1 VLTVQGIASMTA
13 LKVDGSAVTQPV
25 SDGGSTLSVD
35 DGGGSLTVDN
45 AALSVT
51 GGGAEASALR
61 VTLASDSTGVLSV
74 DDNGSTLSVDD
85 GGGALTVDGTVAATQ
100 SGTWN
105 ITNVSGT
112 VSLPTGAATAAKQ
125 PALGTAGTASS
136 DVITIQGVASMT
148 PLQVADNGSTLSVD
162 DGAGSLTVDNAALSV
177 TGGGAEAT
185 ALRVT
190 LASDS
195 TGVLSVDDNGSTLSV
210 DDGGGTLTVDG
221 TVAISGEVDVT
232 PASPAAGSYLP
243 VRLSDGS
250 GFLGAAAAGL
260 YVRQGSG
267 AQFIVTGTT
276 GHGAADDSASPQKVG
291 GVASAAAPTAV
302 DEGDRVQAWFD
313 LEGRQAV
320 HDGGQTLSVDD
331 GAGSLT
337 VDNAALSVTGG
348 GAEATALRVTLASDS
363 TGVLSVDDNGSTLS
377 VDDGGASLT
386 VDGTVTANLAAGTNN
401 IGDVDVLTQ
410 PARARTTDTISAA
423 LATDVLMNDTT
434 ALTPKFA
441 VIDVASSGDNTLVA
455 AVVGKKIRVH
465 QVLLVAAGAVNA
477 RFESGAGGTALTG
490 QMNLT
495 TNSGFTLPFSPVGWF
510 ETASNT
516 LLNLELSGAV
526 STDGVLCYTEV

>member
-1 VLTVQGIASMTA
+1 LADNIELSSGSGGATVKTDEVSSVHIPCSKIVLGADNTDGGYVSSANPLPVSDAGGTLTVDGTVAATQSGTWNVTNVSGTVSLPTGAATAAKQPALGTAGTASSDVLTVQGIASMTA

-51 GGGAEASALR
+51 GGGAEAS
-61 VTLASDSTGVLSV
+61 
-74 DDNGSTLSVDD
+74 
-85 GGGALTVDGTVAATQ
+85 
-100 SGTWN
+100 
-105 ITNVSGT
+105 
-112 VSLPTGAATAAKQ
+112 
-125 PALGTAGTASS
+125 
-136 DVITIQGVASMT
+136 
-148 PLQVADNGSTLSVD
+148 
-162 DGAGSLTVDNAALSV
+162 
-177 TGGGAEAT
+177 

-348 GAEATALRVTLASDS
+348 GAEAAALRVTLASDS

-455 AVVGKKIRVH
+455 AVVGKKIRV
-465 QVLLVAAGAVNA
+465 LSLFLVAAGAVNV
-477 RFESGAGGTALTG
+477 RLESGAGGTALTG
-490 QMNLT
+490 QMNLAA
-495 TNSGFTLPFSPVGWF
+495 NGGFVLPPNVLGWC

-526 STDGVLCYTEV
+526 SVDGALTYVEV

>member
-1 VLTVQGIASMTA
+1 LADNIELSSGSGGATVKTDEVSSVHIPCSKIVLGADNTDGGYVSSANPLPVSDAGGTLTVDGTVAATQSGTWNVTNVSGTVSLPTGAATAAKQPALGTAGTASSDVLTVQGIASMTA

-35 DGGGSLTVDN
+35 DGAGSLTVDN

-210 DDGGGTLTVDG
+210 DDGG
-221 TVAISGEVDVT
+221 
-232 PASPAAGSYLP
+232 
-243 VRLSDGS
+243 
-250 GFLGAAAAGL
+250 
-260 YVRQGSG
+260 
-267 AQFIVTGTT
+267 
-276 GHGAADDSASPQKVG
+276 
-291 GVASAAAPTAV
+291 
-302 DEGDRVQAWFD
+302 
-313 LEGRQAV
+313 
-320 HDGGQTLSVDD
+320 
-331 GAGSLT
+331 
-337 VDNAALSVTGG
+337 
-348 GAEATALRVTLASDS
+348 
-363 TGVLSVDDNGSTLS
+363 
-377 VDDGGASLT
+377 ASLT

-455 AVVGKKIRVH
+455 AVVGKKIRV
-465 QVLLVAAGAVNA
+465 LSLFLVAAGAVNV
-477 RFESGAGGTALTG
+477 RLESGAGGTALTG
-490 QMNLT
+490 QMNLAA
-495 TNSGFTLPFSPVGWF
+495 NGGFVLPPNVLGWC

-526 STDGVLCYTEV
+526 SVDGALTYVEV